1 MKLGALAV
9 RLRSHESGDAGWSV
23 CMHVDGVEV
32 TTTSMIA
39 ELHADGNHR
48 ARMLLG
54 SPCGGEYLDL
64 YGSRTA
70 ASPTVMRPGS
80 STVA

>member
-1 MKLGALAV
+1 
-9 RLRSHESGDAGWSV
+9 
-23 CMHVDGVEV
+23 MHVDGVEA
-32 TTTSMIA
+32 TTASMIA

-48 ARMLLG
+48 TWMLLG
-54 SPCGGEYLDL
+54 SPCVGEHVEL

-70 ASPTVMRPGS
+70 ASPTVTRPGS

>member
-1 MKLGALAV
+1 
-9 RLRSHESGDAGWSV
+9 
-23 CMHVDGVEV
+23 MHVDGVEV
-32 TTTSMIA
+32 TTASMIA

-48 ARMLLG
+48 AWMLLG

-70 ASPTVMRPGS
+70 ASPTVMRPGPKARSVPS
-80 STVA
+80 SAE